1 MGVSEPLYK
10 VLDAGQSC
18 DGGTH
23 AWSLPTKLP
32 DGTWTPGAWHQMPT
46 GSRIQTC
53 QSGFHL
59 TTNPRAWWRIG
70 RTVYLAE
77 SDGERATPQ
86 GDKVACRK
94 VRLLRPVTATDVACE
109 LGVPVLRGILSD
121 ELLYGDGDG
130 SGDGAGYGYGDGYGD
145 GSGYGYG
152 AGAGYGDGDGSG
164 SGGRAAG
171 RGAGDGSGDDIVWSG
186 KETP

>member
-1 MGVSEPLYK
+1 VGVSEPLYK

-32 DGTWTPGAWHQMPT
+32 DGTWSPGHWHRMPT
-46 GSRIQTC
+46 GTRIRTC

-59 TTNPRAWWRIG
+59 TTDPRAWWRSG

-77 SDGERATPQ
+77 SDGERATPE

-94 VRLLRPVTATDVACE
+94 VRLLRPVTAADVACE
-109 LGVPVLRGILSD
+109 LGVAVLRGILSD
-121 ELLYGDGDG
+121 ELLYG
-130 SGDGAGYGYGDGYGD
+130 YGDGYGD
-145 GSGYGYG
+145 GSGDGYGSGSGYGYG
-152 AGAGYGDGDGSG
+152 SGYGSGYGDGYGYGSG
-164 SGGRAAG
+164 Y
-171 RGAGDGSGDDIVWSG
+171 GDGYGDDIVE
-186 KETP
+186 ETP